1 MDKVL
6 SSNLWRSRI
15 DIFSSNGAQCT
26 PTEAPR
32 PRERAD
38 QLTAACRPL
47 ESGPF
52 LSQIRRL
59 KRTTVRSFSSSSPAS
74 RVPLSHVR
82 SSPWLAVQWPPPAKL
97 HAWAPVTAEIDLV
110 SDQRD
115 WTSPSPPPCP
125 HRNRSSASLT
135 SESFHLFY
143 ILQMDFTLGC
153 ASVVRFLL
161 L

>member
-15 DIFSSNGAQCT
+15 DIFSSNGAECT

-32 PRERAD
+32 PCERAD
-38 QLTAACRPL
+38 QLTTACRPL

-82 SSPWLAVQWPPPAKL
+82 SSPWLAVQWPPAAKL
-97 HAWAPVTAEIDLV
+97 HAWTPVTTEIDLV

-115 WTSPSPPPCP
+115 WTLPSPPPCP
-125 HRNRSSASLT
+125 HRNPSSASLT

-143 ILQMDFTLGC
+143 IPHMDFTLGC